1 MISWFRARLPR
12 GDAGSVTVYVV
23 SMMLGA
29 IIIVGLAVDGSRA
42 TQGTARAEAVAAE
55 AARAG
60 GQAIDPAAAL
70 QGNDV
75 VDPTAAVIA
84 AQAYLDAAGVSGQ
97 VQVSG
102 NLLIVDVTLSTPTVI
117 LDLIGI
123 STLDLEG
130 HAVADL
136 VRS

>member
-1 MISWFRARLPR
+1 M
-12 GDAGSVTVYVV
+12 YVV

-29 IIIVGLAVDGSRA
+29 LVIAGLAVDGSRA
-42 TQGTARAEAVAAE
+42 TQGTAMAEAVAAE

-75 VDPTAAVIA
+75 VDPAAAVAA
-84 AQAYLDAAGVSGQ
+84 AQSYLDAAGISGQ